1 VKGFSFCA
9 RGDLHGETEQGPGI
23 LARAVCH
30 AVDNALV
37 LEELIIRRL
46 LPCEPSGN
54 NGPMSSALKLNPEQ
68 LKAVEH
74 GEGPLLIIAGP
85 GSGKTRVITQR
96 IVHLLAGSGGGAED
110 PLSLIDFKSAELR
123 NGEFSGG
130 TIRPENILA
139 LTFTDRAAVE
149 MQRRVRD
156 ALPELDSPP
165 HISTFHAFCYEV
177 LRKRH
182 FERTLLDKVD
192 VWIFLRRRMER
203 LELDFYQ
210 KLAEPGAF
218 LHSLNDFFSRCQ
230 DELIEPT
237 DFERYADALEQEFL
251 ALAPSLDAAERTL
264 RQQEIQK
271 KQELAR
277 VFRNSRKLIAEAGCS
292 SLGSLIPETVRLF
305 DREPEAREYYRQRFR
320 YVLVDEFQDTNYAQV
335 ELLKRL
341 VKAPYNITAVGDD
354 DQAIYRF
361 RGASHGAFKMFDE
374 AFPGHETVFLD
385 TNYRSTKRILR
396 AADIVIA
403 KNDRYEA
410 KPKLR
415 TSQGAGSPVYL
426 LQSPDYLSEAVW
438 IAEEVTRLAKRGT
451 APGDIAV
458 LYRAHAYRDL
468 QVEQFRRRK
477 IPFAIRG
484 LSILS
489 TIILRD
495 LLAYLNIIHSPHDN
509 VSLTRVL
516 LAPRWSFPEEL
527 ALEVRQQAS
536 RDRCSLYDVLESW
549 EASAAANPL
558 EQTGWPELKRLLRE
572 LRKYAEHAPV
582 TALLHRLIGRL
593 ELTFLPQDPDGA
605 YVEAFRKFLE
615 EWEGKSDSWKLLEF
629 REYFQYFLE
638 AGGSIEAP
646 EPANAAD
653 AVQMM
658 TVHAAKGLEF
668 PVVFILSV
676 APRRFPHS
684 EQKPVIEFPEALRRG
699 PQPPADIH
707 EQEERRLFY
716 VALTRA
722 KERLYVSSV
731 TKPGKKTSAFID
743 DLLSNPAVA
752 ARDLERIQVPEA
764 PVEAAEAPR
773 AQPAP
778 RGRPAASKLQ
788 GSLFGDEPSA
798 PGVYPPIAAWASRT
812 PPIVAEQKLR
822 LSASAIVTYEDC
834 PQKFKFSHYLK
845 IPTGPQPALTFGNI
859 MHQCVRRYFELRRQG
874 PVKFE
879 QLQAHFEQIWKSAGF
894 QDQYQEQAYK
904 RAGLEQ
910 LRTFVKNHATSTTL
924 PLGMEVHFALDLG
937 DVVLEGRIDQINPLP
952 DRAVELVDYKTGR
965 PPSQKDADK
974 SLQLSVYALAARDQM
989 QLNPARLTF
998 YSLTHNEAVCSVRT
1012 PKDLDAVIG
1021 ETREVAAQIRQQL
1034 FPPRPGFVC
1043 RYCDYVMICPAHEE
1057 TF

>member
-1 VKGFSFCA
+1 
-9 RGDLHGETEQGPGI
+9 
-23 LARAVCH
+23 
-30 AVDNALV
+30 
-37 LEELIIRRL
+37 
-46 LPCEPSGN
+46 
-54 NGPMSSALKLNPEQ
+54 MSSVLKLNPEQ
-68 LKAVEH
+68 LKGVEH

-96 IVHLLAGSGGGAED
+96 IVHLLAGPRGGPED
-110 PLSLIDFKSAELR
+110 SPSLLDFAKAELR
-123 NGEFSGG
+123 GQDSFGAR
-130 TIRPENILA
+130 IRPENVLA
-139 LTFTDRAAVE
+139 LTFTDKAAAE
-149 MQRRVRD
+149 MQRRVRE
-156 ALPELDSPP
+156 ALPELQSPP

-192 VWIFLRRRMER
+192 VWIFLRRRMEE

-230 DELIEPT
+230 DELIEPA
-237 DFERYADALEQEFL
+237 DFERYADALGKEYL
-251 ALAPSLDAAERTL
+251 ALAPSWDAAERVL

-277 VFRNSRKLIAEAGCS
+277 VFRNSRMLIEQAGCS

-305 DREPEAREYYRQRFR
+305 DREPEVREYYRQCFR

-335 ELLKRL
+335 ELLRRL

-396 AADIVIA
+396 AADVVIA

-410 KPKLR
+410 KPRLR
-415 TSQGAGSPVYL
+415 TGEVEGCPVYL
-426 LQSPDYLSEAVW
+426 LGSPDYLSEAVW
-438 IAEEVTRLAKRGT
+438 IAEEVARLTKHGT

-468 QVEQFRRRK
+468 LVEQFRRRK

-489 TIILRD
+489 TVILRD
-495 LLAYLNIIHSPHDN
+495 LVAYLNIVHSPHDN

-516 LAPRWSFPEEL
+516 LAARWGFPEEI
-527 ALEVRQQAS
+527 ALEIRQQAS

-549 EASAAANPL
+549 EASAAGNRL

-582 TALLHRLIGRL
+582 TALLDRLIGRL

-615 EWEGKSDSWKLLEF
+615 EWESKSSSWKLAEF
-629 REYFQYFLE
+629 QEYFRYFLE
-638 AGGSIEAP
+638 AGGSIEVP
-646 EPANAAD
+646 EPTIGAD

-668 PVVFILSV
+668 PVVFVLSV
-676 APRRFPHS
+676 AARRFPHS
-684 EQKPVIEFPEALRRG
+684 EQKPVIEFPEALRKG
-699 PQPPADIH
+699 PPPPADIH

-722 KERLYVSSV
+722 KERLCVSSV
-731 TKPGKKTSAFID
+731 TKPGKKTSAFVD

-752 ARDLERIQVPEA
+752 ARDLERIEVPEA
-764 PVEAAEAPR
+764 PPEAADAPL
-773 AQPAP
+773 AQAP
-778 RGRPAASKLQ
+778 PERPAANTLQ
-788 GSLFGDEPSA
+788 GSLFGDEPGA
-798 PGVYPPIAAWASRT
+798 PGIYPPIAAWASRK
-812 PPIVAEQKLR
+812 PAIAPEEKLH
-822 LSASAIVTYEDC
+822 LSASAIGTYEDC
-834 PQKFKFSHYLK
+834 PQKFKFSYYLK
-845 IPTGPQPALTFGNI
+845 IPTGPQAALTFGNI

-874 PVKFE
+874 SVKFK
-879 QLQAHFEQIWKSAGF
+879 QLQAHFEQVWKSAGF

-910 LRTFVKNHATSTTL
+910 LRAFAKNHEASTTL

-937 DVVLEGRIDQINPLP
+937 DVVLEGRIDQINPLQ
-952 DRAVELVDYKTGR
+952 DHAVELVDYKTGR

-989 QLNPARLTF
+989 HLEPARLTL
-998 YSLTHNEAVCSVRT
+998 YSLTQNEVVSSVRT
-1012 PKDLDAVIG
+1012 PKHLEVVIR

-1043 RYCDYVMICPAHEE
+1043 KYCDYVMICPAHEE

>member
-1 VKGFSFCA
+1 
-9 RGDLHGETEQGPGI
+9 
-23 LARAVCH
+23 
-30 AVDNALV
+30 
-37 LEELIIRRL
+37 
-46 LPCEPSGN
+46 
-54 NGPMSSALKLNPEQ
+54 MSSALKLNPEQ

-96 IVHLLAGSGGGAED
+96 IVHLLAGSGGGGED
-110 PLSLIDFKSAELR
+110 APALIDFVGMELR
-123 NGEFSGG
+123 SGEFSGER
-130 TIRPENILA
+130 IRSDTILA
-139 LTFTDRAAVE
+139 LTFTDKAAAE
-149 MQRRVRD
+149 MQRRVRES
-156 ALPELDSPP
+156 LPELDSPP
-165 HISTFHAFCYEV
+165 HISTFHAFCYEA

-192 VWIFLRRRMER
+192 VWIFLRRRMEK

-230 DELIEPT
+230 DELIEPV
-237 DFERYADALEQEFL
+237 DFERYAEALEKEFL
-251 ALAPSLDAAERTL
+251 LLAPSLDAAERTL

-277 VFRNSRKLIAEAGCS
+277 VFRNSRKLIEEAGCS

-305 DREPEAREYYRQRFR
+305 DHEPEVLEYYRQRFR

-396 AADIVIA
+396 AADVVIA
-403 KNDRYEA
+403 RNDRYEA

-415 TSQGAGSPVYL
+415 TSQDAGCPVYL
-426 LQSPDYLSEAVW
+426 LQSPEYLSEAVW
-438 IAEEVTRLAKRGT
+438 IGEEVTRLTKHGT

-458 LYRAHAYRDL
+458 LYRAHAYRDPL
-468 QVEQFRRRK
+468 VEQFRRRK

-509 VSLTRVL
+509 ISLTRVL

-536 RDRCSLYDVLESW
+536 RDRCSLYEVLESW
-549 EASAAANPL
+549 EASAAADPL

-572 LRKYAEHAPV
+572 LHKYAEHAPV

-593 ELTFLPQDPDGA
+593 ELAFLPQDPDGA
-605 YVEAFRKFLE
+605 YVEAFQKFLE

-684 EQKPVIEFPEALRRG
+684 EQKAVIEFPEALRKG
-699 PQPPADIH
+699 PQPPANIH

-722 KERLYVSSV
+722 KERLYISSV

-743 DLLSNPAVA
+743 DLLPNPAVA
-752 ARDLERIQVPEA
+752 ARDLERIQVPEV
-764 PVEAAEAPR
+764 PAEATGAPP

-778 RGRPAASKLQ
+778 REPPAASRLQ

-812 PPIVAEQKLR
+812 PAIVAGEKLR
-822 LSASAIVTYEDC
+822 LSASAIGTYEDC

-845 IPTGPQPALTFGNI
+845 IPAGPQPALTFGNI

-879 QLQAHFEQIWKSAGF
+879 PLQAHFEQIWKSAGF

-904 RAGLEQ
+904 KAGLEQ
-910 LRTFVKNHATSTTL
+910 LRTFVKNHETSTTL

-937 DVVLEGRIDQINPLP
+937 DVVLEGRVDQINPLP
-952 DRAVELVDYKTGR
+952 DHAVELVDYKTGR

-998 YSLTHNEAVCSVRT
+998 YSLTHNEPVCSVRT
-1012 PKDLDAVIG
+1012 PKDLDAVIR
-1021 ETREVAAQIRQQL
+1021 EIREVAAQIRQQL

-1043 RYCDYVMICPAHEE
+1043 KYCNYVMICPAHEE